1 MPALLRAHKLQIKA
15 TKVGFDWEKIEDVF
29 AKLDEEIGEFREAL
43 GKKEHEEI
51 EDELGDI
58 LFVLV
63 RIANFVKVNPEDALR
78 KTINKFLY
86 RFRHI
91 ESEASIQGRNL
102 SEMTLEEMDALWRAA
117 KNENKG

>member
-1 MPALLRAHKLQIKA
+1 
-15 TKVGFDWEKIEDVF
+15 
-29 AKLDEEIGEFREAL
+29 
-43 GKKEHEEI
+43 
-51 EDELGDI
+51 
-58 LFVLV
+58 VLV

-91 ESEASIQGRNL
+91 ESEASLQGRNL